1 MEGIIRFI
9 FENEKMAK
17 ITDHLLW
24 KANINSSNTM
34 GQPGEVVAGGVTNR
48 DKTLLIQISR
58 YLNGFVSR
66 REN

>member
-1 MEGIIRFI
+1 
-9 FENEKMAK
+9 MAK

-24 KANINSSNTM
+24 KANINSSKTM
-34 GQPGEVVAGGVTNR
+34 RQPGEVVAGGVANR

-66 REN
+66 RQN